1 MTPSDRSL
9 SDAVV
14 AVIGGGGGLG
24 GPIARQL
31 AGQGAH
37 VLLAGPR
44 VERLA
49 QVGVEDA
56 VCVELDIRDPR
67 AGDRLSACA
76 VEQFGRL
83 DGVINA
89 AGVVAFG
96 SLVDNDDA
104 VIEELFL
111 TNVIGPLWLLKRLVP
126 LLADSRGFVVN
137 VSAVVAEQP
146 MANLAAYSSSKAAL
160 TAADRALTRE
170 LRRLGI
176 SVCDARP
183 PHTETGLAQ
192 RPLAGTAPSL
202 PVGLAPDLVAA
213 RIVDAVLTGTTE
225 LAPEDF
231 TAGPAPRGSASTG
244 TASTGTEG
252 AAP

>member
-1 MTPSDRSL
+1 
-9 SDAVV
+9 
-14 AVIGGGGGLG
+14 
-24 GPIARQL
+24 
-31 AGQGAH
+31 
-37 VLLAGPR
+37 
-44 VERLA
+44 
-49 QVGVEDA
+49 
-56 VCVELDIRDPR
+56 
-67 AGDRLSACA
+67 
-76 VEQFGRL
+76 
-83 DGVINA
+83 
-89 AGVVAFG
+89 
-96 SLVDNDDA
+96 
-104 VIEELFL
+104 
-111 TNVIGPLWLLKRLVP
+111 
-126 LLADSRGFVVN
+126 
-137 VSAVVAEQP
+137 

-231 TAGPAPRGSASTG
+231 TTDPAPRG